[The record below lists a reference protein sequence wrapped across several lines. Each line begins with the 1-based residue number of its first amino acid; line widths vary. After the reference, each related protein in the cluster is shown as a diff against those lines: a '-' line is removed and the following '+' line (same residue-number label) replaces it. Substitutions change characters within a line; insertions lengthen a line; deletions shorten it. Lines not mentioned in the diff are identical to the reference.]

1 MSDIIR
7 AFDEASQFYE
17 DWYREPIGAQVYQA
31 ELQGLE
37 LLLPAR
43 GLGVEI
49 GAGTGAFAGGLDN
62 EDRVVIC
69 LDPSSGMLAKAAE
82 KGLHAVLGVGETTPF
97 RETIFDFAYMVVV
110 IEFLPDPQTVLESVN
125 CNLKPCSP
133 LVTLT
138 INRSSPWGMF
148 YKTLAEKG
156 DPIFT
161 HATFYDMHEIEL
173 LLLDACYTVQS
184 SLSILTNAPIEHN
197 VGTKLVPGTAKA
209 GVVLIRA
216 LKKG

>member
-1 MSDIIR
+1 MSDVTR

-17 DWYREPIGAQVYQA
+17 DWYEEPMGAQVYQA
-31 ELQGLE
+31 ELHGLE
-37 LLLPAR
+37 RLLHAR

-49 GAGTGAFAGGLDN
+49 GAGTGTFASNLDN
-62 EDRVVIC
+62 EYRVVIC
-69 LDPSSGMLAKAAE
+69 LDPSPGMLAKTVR
-82 KGLHAVLGVGETTPF
+82 KGLHAVLGMGESMPF
-97 RETIFDFAYMVVV
+97 REMIFDFAFMVVV
-110 IEFLPDPQTVLESVN
+110 IEFLTNPQTVLESVKY
-125 CNLKPCSP
+125 NLKPCSP

-156 DPIFT
+156 DPIFA

-173 LLLDACYTVQS
+173 LLLDACYTLQS
-184 SLSILTNAPIEHN
+184 SLSTLTNAPTEYN
-197 VGTKLVPGTAKA
+197 VGVKLIPGTAKA
-209 GVVLIRA
+209 GVVLIKA